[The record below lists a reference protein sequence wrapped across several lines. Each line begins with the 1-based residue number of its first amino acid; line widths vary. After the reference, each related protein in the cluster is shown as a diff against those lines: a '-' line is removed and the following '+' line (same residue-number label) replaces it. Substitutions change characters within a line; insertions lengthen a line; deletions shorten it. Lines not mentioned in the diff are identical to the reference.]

1 MTPKT
6 LLVVKRAIFALGSN
20 AYFFTRYVYFLLQM
34 MYIREARSQLQARG
48 QYLIKTE
55 PESEDKLDRG
65 ENHHDYCI
73 YYILFILIVNLNHSS
88 MRECYKFLTR
98 KGMEST
104 IKLQRIKIIHIWV
117 YFCIV

>member
-1 MTPKT
+1 MQKKKNPASGFK
-6 LLVVKRAIFALGSN
+6 LP
-20 AYFFTRYVYFLLQM
+20 
-34 MYIREARSQLQARG
+34 REARSQLQAKG

-55 PESEDKLDRG
+55 PESEDKLERG

-104 IKLQRIKIIHIWV
+104 IKLQRMKIIQIWV